1 MRKTITMLS
10 LMLALLFT
18 TTMSF
23 GQYSS
28 SAIQKGSEQSLN
40 VRTDSV
46 PNQLQEI
53 IVSAILENFDLTPK
67 GIIDAAKT
75 VIKVLEFQF
84 NSYFIIIANTI

>member
-1 MRKTITMLS
+1 MLS

-28 SAIQKGSEQSLN
+28 SAIQKGSEQSLK
-40 VRTDSV
+40 VQTDTV

-53 IVSAILENFDLTPK
+53 IVT
-67 GIIDAAKT
+67 AK
-75 VIKVLEFQF
+75 KVPLMTKVGPYGQPLWNESSWYI
-84 NSYFIIIANTI
+84 NVREVV